1 MIGLFNSPVGQMIM
15 PHISVKKLAGMVEE
29 YMGFEKFNFIKDNA
43 QLFELAEQE
52 KLKMQVQ
59 NDLQAQATA
68 PSMDEEMLNQQLGA
82 MEQGTPPV
90 EQ

>member
-1 MIGLFNSPVGQMIM
+1 
-15 PHISVKKLAGMVEE
+15 
-29 YMGFEKFNFIKDNA
+29 MGFEKYNFVKDNA